1 MDAVNSAMQ
10 GAQAGAM
17 FGPIGASAGAAI
29 GVVTSLAS
37 SIAKIHD
44 KKSEKRIQRLQDQID
59 VLDASYEKLG
69 RSIEKAY
76 STDASKLINQQ
87 NKLLEQQKV
96 IIQQQIEEERN
107 KKKTD
112 DDRIKDWQKQLE
124 DINAQLEDNKEKAVE
139 AITGTDVMSA
149 IDEFAQAYSEAWATG
164 TDAAEASTKIV
175 QNLIKTAII
184 EFLKK
189 KLSPSVEEFMK
200 KLADYMSDGIVSPWE
215 EAELNK
221 LKEKMDAEAQKVFD
235 TSSKYFQEDKNDK
248 YEQTATSGGFEK
260 MSQDSADEL
269 NGRFT
274 ALQMTGEEILLFLQ
288 GSEQFLSL
296 LYIKASMDVIS
307 VKIAS
312 LYDVADETRTMIAS
326 IYIELQQI
334 NDNTANTVIQLKK
347 AVDKLTSIE
356 TNTKNM

>member
-1 MDAVNSAMQ
+1 
-10 GAQAGAM
+10 
-17 FGPIGASAGAAI
+17 
-29 GVVTSLAS
+29 
-37 SIAKIHD
+37 
-44 KKSEKRIQRLQDQID
+44 
-59 VLDASYEKLG
+59 
-69 RSIEKAY
+69 
-76 STDASKLINQQ
+76 
-87 NKLLEQQKV
+87 
-96 IIQQQIEEERN
+96 
-107 KKKTD
+107 
-112 DDRIKDWQKQLE
+112 
-124 DINAQLEDNKEKAVE
+124 
-139 AITGTDVMSA
+139 
-149 IDEFAQAYSEAWATG
+149 
-164 TDAAEASTKIV
+164 
-175 QNLIKTAII
+175 
-184 EFLKK
+184 
-189 KLSPSVEEFMK
+189 
-200 KLADYMSDGIVSPWE
+200 
-215 EAELNK
+215 
-221 LKEKMDAEAQKVFD
+221 
-235 TSSKYFQEDKNDK
+235 
-248 YEQTATSGGFEK
+248 

>member
-1 MDAVNSAMQ
+1 M
-10 GAQAGAM
+10 
-17 FGPIGASAGAAI
+17 
-29 GVVTSLAS
+29 L
-37 SIAKIHD
+37 
-44 KKSEKRIQRLQDQID
+44 R
-59 VLDASYEKLG
+59 
-69 RSIEKAY
+69 
-76 STDASKLINQQ
+76 
-87 NKLLEQQKV
+87 
-96 IIQQQIEEERN
+96 
-107 KKKTD
+107 KT
-112 DDRIKDWQKQLE
+112 
-124 DINAQLEDNKEKAVE
+124 
-139 AITGTDVMSA
+139 
-149 IDEFAQAYSEAWATG
+149 
-164 TDAAEASTKIV
+164 
-175 QNLIKTAII
+175 
-184 EFLKK
+184 
-189 KLSPSVEEFMK
+189 
-200 KLADYMSDGIVSPWE
+200 
-215 EAELNK
+215 
-221 LKEKMDAEAQKVFD
+221 
-235 TSSKYFQEDKNDK
+235 QEDKNDK

-312 LYDVADETRTMIAS
+312 LYDVADKTRTMIAS